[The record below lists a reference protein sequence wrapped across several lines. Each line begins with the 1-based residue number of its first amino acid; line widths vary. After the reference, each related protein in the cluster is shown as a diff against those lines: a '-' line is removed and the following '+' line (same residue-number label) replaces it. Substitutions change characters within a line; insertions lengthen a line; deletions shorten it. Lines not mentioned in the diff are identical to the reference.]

1 VDERFRESA
10 DRVRSSIMQGI
21 CGPAQFR
28 AALMDVP
35 FVDREVWVD
44 AVFGLDELPE
54 DGPELPSGCVPYLP
68 CAVDVLLRLVDN
80 VPFHSTDV
88 FVDIGAGVGRAAA
101 LVHLL
106 AGVSCVGIEVQS
118 KHIDAARGLA
128 LRLGLSRVTFVSGDA
143 LQLPEQFSAGS
154 VFFLYCP
161 FSGERLVKM
170 LGHFE
175 SIARERL
182 IYICAVD
189 LPLPPCAWLERME
202 LEDRDLAV
210 YRSKTFAG

>member
-1 VDERFRESA
+1 MDERFRESA
-10 DRVRSSIMQGI
+10 DHVRSLIVQGV
-21 CGPAQFR
+21 CVPAFFR
-28 AALMDVP
+28 TALMAVP
-35 FVDREVWVD
+35 FLDRDVWVD

-54 DGPELPSGCVPYLP
+54 DGPELPIGCVPYLP

-80 VPFHSTDV
+80 VSFHSADV

-101 LVHLL
+101 LIHLL
-106 AGVSCVGIEVQS
+106 TGVSCVGIEVQS

-128 LRLGLSRVTFVSGDA
+128 LRLCLSHVTFVPGDA
-143 LQLPEQFSAGS
+143 LQVTEQFFQGS

-170 LGHFE
+170 LE
-175 SIARERL
+175 QLDLMARERL

-189 LPLPPCAWLERME
+189 LPLPPCAWLERAE
-202 LEDRDLAV
+202 LEDGDLVV
-210 YRSKTFAG
+210 YRSK